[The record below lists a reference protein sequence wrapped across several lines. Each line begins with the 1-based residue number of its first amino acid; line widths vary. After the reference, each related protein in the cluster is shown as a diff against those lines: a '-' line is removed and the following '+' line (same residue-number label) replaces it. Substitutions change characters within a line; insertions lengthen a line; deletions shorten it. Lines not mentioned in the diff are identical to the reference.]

1 MSFCLKQ
8 KPVLFKTKAGFCEHY
23 AAAFVV
29 LMRAAGIP
37 ARVVTGYQGGEMN
50 GNYMIVRQANA
61 HAWSEAFIEGAWRRF
76 DPTGFVAPTRIEQ
89 GLSAAL
95 PDENAVPRLARLDN
109 GWIRKA
115 QLRWDA
121 MNHQWQR
128 FVVNYDNDSQDK
140 FWKHFGFFNPS
151 LLEITLLLIAAGLT
165 WSLFILAMHRNAT
178 ADLTTEE
185 KLWRQLSQLLHHHQL
200 FREPQETPS
209 EYMSRA
215 AEKWSS
221 QKARIQF
228 LDAQFCQLRFQKR
241 ITHDTSSITRRIH
254 KEMLL
259 LRYEIVRDKFR
270 RLTT

>member
-1 MSFCLKQ
+1 MDEF
-8 KPVLFKTKAGFCEHY
+8 LFKTKAGFCEHY

-95 PDENAVPRLARLDN
+95 P
-109 GWIRKA
+109 
-115 QLRWDA
+115 
-121 MNHQWQR
+121 

-241 ITHDTSSITRRIH
+241 ITNDTSSITRRIH

-259 LRYEIVRDKFR
+259 LRYGIVRDKFR
-270 RLTT
+270 RLAA